1 VFPVIVVLGRF
12 DLAPE
17 DRDRFI
23 DSKRAQVEHTLTEAG
38 CLDYGF
44 SLDARDAG
52 RVRLTERWES
62 MAALTAHVTALR
74 AAPPADPGPRVVSHE
89 ITVIDGEPVEGLFG

>member
-1 VFPVIVVLGRF
+1 VIVVLGTF
-12 DLAPE
+12 DLDPE

-44 SLDARDAG
+44 SLDPDDPG

-62 MAALTAHVTALR
+62 MAALTAHVAALR
-74 AAPPADPGPRVVSHE
+74 AAPQGDRGPRVRDHAIS
-89 ITVIDGEPVEGLFG
+89 VIDGELVEGLFG